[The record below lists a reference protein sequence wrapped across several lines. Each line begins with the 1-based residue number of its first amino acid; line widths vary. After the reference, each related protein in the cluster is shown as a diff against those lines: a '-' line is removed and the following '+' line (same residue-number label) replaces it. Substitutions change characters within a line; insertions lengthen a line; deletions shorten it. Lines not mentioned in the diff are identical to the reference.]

1 MPTIPLIVVEEKLAI
16 ASLVYLPCTFKIAVE
31 TIYKESI
38 NIIIEHTFKY
48 FEKRGD
54 KWCSKKYDDIKQ

>member
-31 TIYKESI
+31 TIYKAVSYT
-38 NIIIEHTFKY
+38 HLTLPTTPY
-48 FEKRGD
+48 V
-54 KWCSKKYDDIKQ
+54 

>member
-38 NIIIEHTFKY
+38 NIIIEHTFK
-48 FEKRGD
+48 
-54 KWCSKKYDDIKQ
+54 